1 MIPSAHITL
10 TAYRVRIS
18 YKENVK
24 TLLKLPIIYGKIRTS
39 HMNLMNHSLN
49 LIILHIIYKSQ
60 LTDEVMEY
68 SKIQFKIIV
77 NIILIGMISD

>member
-1 MIPSAHITL
+1 MIERGEVTVSGIINYHQTL
-10 TAYRVRIS
+10 
-18 YKENVK
+18 K
-24 TLLKLPIIYGKIRTS
+24 TLFKLPIIYGKIQTS
-39 HMNLMNHSLN
+39 HMNLMNPSLN
-49 LIILHIIYKSQ
+49 LIILHIMYKSQ